1 MFCLF
6 FIQNVLYGALVVLPL
21 GFISLHFNEDR
32 MMISEVYTSSLGIL
46 NHALVAKCSPIKP
59 HPPVRMLLSLIMY
72 RQHVVGADP
81 FLLCGLS

>member
-6 FIQNVLYGALVVLPL
+6 FIQNLLYGALVVLLL
-21 GFISLHFNEDR
+21 GFISLHFNEDL
-32 MMISEVYTSSLGIL
+32 MMISEVRTPSLGIL
-46 NHALVAKCSPIKP
+46 NHTLVAKCSPIKP
-59 HPPVRMLLSLIMY
+59 HPPARMLLSLIVY